1 MWEKRKKEERLGLW
15 IEAERERLS
24 ARAYALEGA
33 FLRAIFRAV
42 RGKHGGRCV

>member
-24 ARAYALEGA
+24 ARAYALEERFCGHFSA
-33 FLRAIFRAV
+33 QCV
-42 RGKHGGRCV
+42 GKHGGRCV

>member
-24 ARAYALEGA
+24 ARAYALEDA
-33 FLRAIFRAV
+33 FLREFFAQ
-42 RGKHGGRCV
+42 CVESTAADAY

>member
-24 ARAYALEGA
+24 ARAGGCVFAG
-33 FLRAIFRAV
+33 IFRAV

>member
-15 IEAERERLS
+15 IERNGSGFRRGRMRWRMRFA
-24 ARAYALEGA
+24 G
-33 FLRAIFRAV
+33 IFRAV